1 MEPDGKTGRGS
12 FQVVGPERSAL
23 IARRDMTESPDAS
36 GTATGHRS
44 RYPSREV
51 KGLSLVTRRI
61 AGETILVPVTGGVA
75 DLHAVYTLNDVG
87 SFIWHLIDGRRTA
100 QAIADAVSSEYDVTV
115 ERAAEDVDE
124 LLTALEAN
132 GLVALS
138 TAPWKTT

>member
-1 MEPDGKTGRGS
+1 
-12 FQVVGPERSAL
+12 
-23 IARRDMTESPDAS
+23 MTESPDAS

-61 AGETILVPVTGGVA
+61 AGETNLVPVTGGVA

-124 LLTALEAN
+124 LLTALEAH